1 MKKILCG
8 SVFALIATGAMAD
21 GFYIN
26 PQVAYSITSVSENRV
41 EKSSQNGVWAEFDGN
56 KHESWSDTGHK
67 FSPKI
72 AVGYEFDMDK
82 AGILSVEA
90 EYGHVDNFFNAIGFD
105 AAEDGA
111 KPNDTDVRNFT
122 YNESTLGLNVKYGYE
137 VYKFIPYVTAGIG
150 YTTIE
155 SENNFRS
162 GRYFWET
169 PATTEN
175 MSWNVGVGIE
185 VPVTDN
191 VAFNIAYKY
200 TDLGSVEY
208 TNGMFYDDHKAN
220 QTGMTSVFDSD
231 VDLYKHEIIA
241 GVKMSF

>member
-1 MKKILCG
+1 MACGPNLMAINTKVGLAKDINFHQKLRSVMNLIWKK
-8 SVFALIATGAMAD
+8 
-21 GFYIN
+21 
-26 PQVAYSITSVSENRV
+26 PAYCQSRRNTAKSIISLTAEN
-41 EKSSQNGVWAEFDGN
+41 GD
-56 KHESWSDTGHK
+56 
-67 FSPKI
+67 
-72 AVGYEFDMDK
+72 
-82 AGILSVEA
+82 
-90 EYGHVDNFFNAIGFD
+90 
-105 AAEDGA
+105 

-122 YNESTLGLNVKYGYE
+122 YNESTLGLNVKYGYK

-162 GRYFWET
+162 GNWFWET

-208 TNGMFYDDHKAN
+208 TNGMFHVDHK
-220 QTGMTSVFDSD
+220 TGLGGMKGVFDSD